1 MTNRMYTHTTV
12 NSILPT
18 EIKKG
23 HSGSPPKKVVL
34 SSKARIS
41 VSVESLTFK
50 RISLFQTEPDLLA
63 QNHRRAIGLYQ
74 DLDFA
79 DSVGKLTA
87 HFQILE

>member
-1 MTNRMYTHTTV
+1 MYIYINYICICATV

-50 RISLFQTEPDLLA
+50 RISLFQTEPDSACTKSPEGYWFVPGPGFCRLC
-63 QNHRRAIGLYQ
+63 RG
-74 DLDFA
+74 
-79 DSVGKLTA
+79 S
-87 HFQILE
+87 